1 MKTLI
6 NLIGGQT
13 IPNLIAQKFVEP
25 QKIVLVFSKGSVK
38 QKENYKKISPEIDF
52 QEIEIEPY
60 DYDTIANITS
70 QIVNNNATD
79 EIILNFT
86 GGTKI
91 MSLASFSVFSNKKL
105 LSIYIDS
112 ENGKIYKYKPG
123 YTEIDDINI
132 KITLEEYLKLNGHI
146 YQISDEKKVNDSRKK
161 YYEYLENNYN
171 IEISRFLDTIN
182 KSFEAN
188 KQQFYKSQF
197 PIVSGKLKYSW
208 DNLRNVSIIELNGH
222 EFAIEGKDS
231 IKYLT
236 GLWFEDLV
244 FYKKFYGTIYYDEIL
259 RNIHL
264 QDKRGKQ
271 DMIELDIVG
280 LFKNNFHLF
289 ELKSGKPRKE
299 ALNNLTTIKE
309 QLGTYT
315 KLFLISYFGI
325 EENSTI
331 VERMQDLQITYY
343 KYSDFVLE
351 NCFESININL

>member
-13 IPNLIAQKFVEP
+13 IPNLIAQKFVQP
-25 QKIVLVFSKGSVK
+25 HKIILVFTKGSVK
-38 QKENYKKISPEIDF
+38 QKENYKNISPEMTF

-60 DYDTIANITS
+60 DYDSITNITS
-70 QIVNNNATD
+70 QIVNNNSD

-91 MSLASFSVFSNKKL
+91 MSLASFSVFDNKKL

-112 ENGKIYKYKPG
+112 ENGKIYKYKSG
-123 YTEIDDINI
+123 LAEIEEMNI

-146 YQISDEKKVNDSRKK
+146 YQISDDKKVIDSRKE

-171 IEISRFLDTIN
+171 LDISKFLDEIN
-182 KSFEAN
+182 QRFEAN
-188 KQQFYKSQF
+188 KHQFYHDQF
-197 PIVSGKLKYSW
+197 PIESGSLKYSW
-208 DNLRNVSIIELNGH
+208 DNLRKISIIELNGH
-222 EFAIEGKDS
+222 KFTIAGKDS

-244 FYKKFYGTIYYDEIL
+244 FYKKFYGTKYYNEIL

-271 DMIELDIVG
+271 NMIELDIVG
-280 LFKNNFHLF
+280 LVKNNFHLF
-289 ELKSGKPRKE
+289 ELKSGKPRRE
-299 ALNNLTTIKE
+299 ALNNLRTIKE

-315 KLFLISYFGI
+315 KLFLISYFGL
-325 EENSTI
+325 EENSTL

-343 KYSDFVLE
+343 KYSDFELA
-351 NCFESININL
+351 NCFEHSNINL